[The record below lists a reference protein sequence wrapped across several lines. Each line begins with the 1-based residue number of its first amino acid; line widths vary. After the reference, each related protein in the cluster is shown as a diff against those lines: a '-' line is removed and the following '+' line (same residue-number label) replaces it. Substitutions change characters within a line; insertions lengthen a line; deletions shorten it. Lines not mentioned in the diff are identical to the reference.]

1 MRKSTHD
8 EVVASQS
15 NETGMPEY
23 IVEEV
28 VSMSV
33 FEIVTIVLGVIS
45 LLISLGTLIITLLSY
60 LNDKKQK

>member
-1 MRKSTHD
+1 
-8 EVVASQS
+8 
-15 NETGMPEY
+15 
-23 IVEEV
+23 
-28 VSMSV
+28 MSV